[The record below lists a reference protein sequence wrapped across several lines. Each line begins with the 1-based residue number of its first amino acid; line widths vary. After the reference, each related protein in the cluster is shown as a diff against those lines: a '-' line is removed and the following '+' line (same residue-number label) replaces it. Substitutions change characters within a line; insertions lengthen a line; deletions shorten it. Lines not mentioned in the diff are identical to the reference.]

1 MSPAAETIYALST
14 PPGRGAVAVVRV
26 SGPQAFASLQNLIPG
41 QKLPVSRQAQ
51 VRLVAYE
58 NKPIDAALVLSFKG
72 PASFTGEDVVEYH
85 LHGGWSIVQ
94 SLLQALAQQNNHRMA
109 QPGEFTRRAFE
120 CGRLDLTEA
129 EAIADLID
137 AETEAQRLQA
147 LDQLSGTLED
157 LYQGWTER
165 LTRLLALME
174 ADLDFSDQDLPEDL
188 LVLVRPDLTD
198 LVAQIRE
205 HLNDNRRGER
215 LRDGVRIVVL
225 GAPNAGKSSLVN
237 ALARRDVAIVSPT
250 AGTTRD
256 VIEVHLDLGGFPVII
271 ADTAGLRAELLS
283 AQDEIE
289 AEGIRRALDRA
300 GKADLKLLVFD
311 SSIDPDPHTL
321 NLIDEHSLVVQNKS
335 DLNSLSPRERA
346 GERASAIPDPIPIS
360 ATSGAGIDT
369 LLTAIH
375 SRLETLIGRRSTP
388 TLTRA
393 RHREALEQAASAL
406 DRSMTAPL
414 PELAAEDLRL
424 AVRHLGSI
432 TGKVDV
438 EDLLDLIFRD
448 FCIGK

>member
-1 MSPAAETIYALST
+1 
-14 PPGRGAVAVVRV
+14 
-26 SGPQAFASLQNLIPG
+26 
-41 QKLPVSRQAQ
+41 
-51 VRLVAYE
+51 
-58 NKPIDAALVLSFKG
+58 
-72 PASFTGEDVVEYH
+72 
-85 LHGGWSIVQ
+85 
-94 SLLQALAQQNNHRMA
+94 MA
-109 QPGEFTRRAFE
+109 RPGEFTRRAFE
-120 CGRLDLTEA
+120 CGKLDLTEA

-147 LDQLSGTLED
+147 LDQLSGTLEE
-157 LYQGWTER
+157 LYQGWTGR

-188 LVLVRPDLTD
+188 LVRVRPDLND
-198 LVAQIRE
+198 LVQQIRD

-237 ALARRDVAIVSPT
+237 ALAQRDVAIVSPT

-256 VIEVHLDLGGFPVII
+256 IIEVHLDLGGFPVII

-283 AQDEIE
+283 TQDSIE
-289 AEGIRRALDRA
+289 SEGIRRALDRA
-300 GKADLKLLVFD
+300 EKADLKLLVFD
-311 SSIDPDPHTL
+311 TTTDSDPHTL
-321 NLIDEHSLVVQNKS
+321 NLIDENSLVVLNKS
-335 DLNSLSPRERA
+335 DLPAPCHSLSLRERA
-346 GERASAIPDPIPIS
+346 GVRASPDPISVS
-360 ATSGAGIDT
+360 ATSATGIDD
-369 LLTAIH
+369 LLAAIQ
-375 SRLETLIGRRSTP
+375 SRLGAMMGRRSTP

-406 DRSMTAPL
+406 DRSMIAPL

-424 AVRHLGSI
+424 AIRHLGSI